1 MLEERLT
8 PGGEW
13 RWPSVAER
21 ASSTSYGG
29 GYSTYGG
36 SSPAHGGGG
45 GYGYSGYGYRDED
58 TVTSSL
64 RPEAPGLVGLTNL
77 GNTCFM
83 NSIVQCL
90 SSVAPL
96 RELFLSGAF
105 KDDLNLDNPLG

>member
-29 GYSTYGG
+29 GYSTYGR
-36 SSPAHGGGG
+36 SSPAYGGGG
-45 GYGYSGYGYRDED
+45 GQGSSYGYRDED